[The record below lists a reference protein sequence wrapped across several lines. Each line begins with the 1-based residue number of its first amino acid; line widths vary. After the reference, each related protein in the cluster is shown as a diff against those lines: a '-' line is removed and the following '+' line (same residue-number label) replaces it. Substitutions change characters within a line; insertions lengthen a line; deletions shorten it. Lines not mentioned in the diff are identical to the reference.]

1 NNCLSIK
8 AMCAG
13 TIVRSA
19 TGISSCVVFT
29 AEQLGDLL
37 GVDKAHNANSV
48 LLVANGDG
56 AAQSAHVEGC
66 TYQNGNWYAV
76 FNVKASGPFRF
87 NYLGI
92 RFQ

>member
-1 NNCLSIK
+1 
-8 AMCAG
+8 MCAG

-19 TGISSCVVFT
+19 TGTSSCVVFT

-37 GVDKAHNANSV
+37 GIDKAHNANSV

-56 AAQSAHVEGC
+56 AAQSAHIEGC
-66 TYQNGNWYAV
+66 TYQNDNWYAV
-76 FNVKASGPFRF
+76 FNAKASGPFRF